1 MGQRRK
7 IKAGPAGVEGDWDC
21 SVVGELDKEPNCSPP
36 CGAQN
41 EKWQYAGVGGSLD
54 QISKK
59 VYVSQLFN
67 MELKGSGNPFTLTKI
82 LDPFTQ
88 KNTHV

>member
-1 MGQRRK
+1 M
-7 IKAGPAGVEGDWDC
+7 KAGPAGVEGDWDC
-21 SVVGELDKEPNCSPP
+21 SVVGEMAKEPNCSPP

-59 VYVSQLFN
+59 VLC
-67 MELKGSGNPFTLTKI
+67 
-82 LDPFTQ
+82 
-88 KNTHV
+88 